1 MKDLTYLIAL
11 LISTGA
17 LVYVVVIFIKKTKTD
32 QDRILFSELKK
43 QRQEFFLPNRA
54 DAYQRA
60 ILFLER
66 IHPNSLIM
74 RMQQPALGSV
84 AFQALLL
91 KTIRDEYEH
100 NVAQQM
106 FISPKGWKMLK
117 DAKEETIK
125 LINVA
130 SGSLAADSNS
140 MMLSAAILNLTNEVG
155 VLPAEIAV
163 EFLKEELQTLF

>member
-66 IHPNSLIM
+66 IHPNS
-74 RMQQPALGSV
+74 
-84 AFQALLL
+84 
-91 KTIRDEYEH
+91 
-100 NVAQQM
+100 
-106 FISPKGWKMLK
+106 
-117 DAKEETIK
+117 
-125 LINVA
+125 
-130 SGSLAADSNS
+130 
-140 MMLSAAILNLTNEVG
+140 
-155 VLPAEIAV
+155 
-163 EFLKEELQTLF
+163 

>member
-1 MKDLTYLIAL
+1 
-11 LISTGA
+11 
-17 LVYVVVIFIKKTKTD
+17 
-32 QDRILFSELKK
+32 
-43 QRQEFFLPNRA
+43 
-54 DAYQRA
+54 
-60 ILFLER
+60 
-66 IHPNSLIM
+66 
-74 RMQQPALGSV
+74 MQQPAIGSV

-140 MMLSAAILNLTNEVG
+140 MMLSAAILNLTSEVG

-163 EFLKEELQTLF
+163 DFLKEELQTLF

>member
-32 QDRILFSELKK
+32 QDRVLFSELKK
-43 QRQEFFLPNRA
+43 QRQEFFLPNRT

-74 RMQQPALGSV
+74 RMQQPAMGSV

-106 FISPKGWKMLK
+106 FISPKGWKILK

-125 LINVA
+125 
-130 SGSLAADSNS
+130 
-140 MMLSAAILNLTNEVG
+140 
-155 VLPAEIAV
+155 
-163 EFLKEELQTLF
+163 